1 MFHCKV
7 MVVDGR
13 WVSFGSSNFDARSF
27 SINDEA
33 NMGVYDTDFAQ
44 RQTAIFEHDLQRT
57 TRITFDA
64 WRHRSA
70 SDRLLDRAASLLS
83 SQL

>member
-7 MVVDGR
+7 MVVDGA
-13 WVSFGSSNFDARSF
+13 WVSLGSSNFDARSF

-33 NMGVYDTDFAQ
+33 NLDVYDPAFAAEQ
-44 RQTAIFEHDLQRT
+44 MAVFEHDL
-57 TRITFDA
+57 TRSHIVTLDE
-64 WRHRSA
+64 WRERPWTERA
-70 SDRLLDRAASLLS
+70 LDHAAGLVA